1 MKTRSQIEDMVRNAS
16 YTRDVMTF
24 LCENNLDPDKVNRVI
39 HHFKYTN
46 SSEWVRNFSEAGYI
60 TQMTARE
67 QLTDFC
73 KTIDYKNPLFVQGVG
88 QSKVDL
94 SSGFFNPNHYRIE
107 WRFIALFRR
116 QLKQILS
123 TASRLKGSDINLKN
137 LKFDG
142 YTLQMEVRPL
152 KENNRTARISF
163 KPNTKNSLSICEC
176 LKSQLTEAFKYMD
189 VVAAVQ
195 SKILPRFER
204 FKLDTT
210 SYELDMIVSFK
221 YDFLRKDE
229 VPQEKK
235 QEAQDNLNLNLSN
248 YSSNDPKFWM
258 YSSSNIDACKL
269 NKVSFLP
276 TENSNFKPVEKWH
289 ADAIEK
295 SLKAVDDELVKAT
308 NEVLEAEKALEQA
321 QSRVQ
326 NLTKQ
331 RSKLNNAL
339 NALN

>member
-1 MKTRSQIEDMVRNAS
+1 MKTRSQIEDIVRNAS
-16 YTRDVMTF
+16 YTRDAMTF
-24 LCENNLDPDKVNRVI
+24 LCENNLDLGKVNCSI
-39 HHFKYTN
+39 HAFKHLN
-46 SSEWVRNFSEAGYI
+46 SSEWLRHFSKAGYI

-67 QLTDFC
+67 QLVDFC

-189 VVAAVQ
+189 VVASV
-195 SKILPRFER
+195 
-204 FKLDTT
+204 
-210 SYELDMIVSFK
+210 
-221 YDFLRKDE
+221 
-229 VPQEKK
+229 
-235 QEAQDNLNLNLSN
+235 
-248 YSSNDPKFWM
+248 
-258 YSSSNIDACKL
+258 
-269 NKVSFLP
+269 
-276 TENSNFKPVEKWH
+276 
-289 ADAIEK
+289 
-295 SLKAVDDELVKAT
+295 
-308 NEVLEAEKALEQA
+308 
-321 QSRVQ
+321 
-326 NLTKQ
+326 
-331 RSKLNNAL
+331 
-339 NALN
+339 

>member
-1 MKTRSQIEDMVRNAS
+1 MKTRSQIEDMVRTAS
-16 YTRDVMTF
+16 DTRNVMTF
-24 LCENNLDPDKVNRVI
+24 LCENNLDPDKVNRAI
-39 HHFKYTN
+39 HHFKYLN
-46 SSEWVRNFSEAGYI
+46 SSEWVSNFSKAGYI

-107 WRFIALFRR
+107 WRFIALFRK

-210 SYELDMIVSFK
+210 TYELDMIVSFK
-221 YDFLRKDE
+221 DFLRKDE

-235 QEAQDNLNLNLSN
+235 QEVQDILNLSN

-308 NEVLEAEKALEQA
+308 NEVLEAEKVLEQA

>member
-24 LCENNLDPDKVNRVI
+24 LCQNNLDPDKVNRDT
-39 HHFKYTN
+39 HFKYMN
-46 SSEWVRNFSEAGYI
+46 SSEWLRHFSKAGYI

-94 SSGFFNPNHYRIE
+94 STGFFNPNHYRIE
-107 WRFIALFRR
+107 WRFIALFRK

-204 FKLDTT
+204 NWEHTT
-210 SYELDMIVSFK
+210 TYELDMIVSFK
-221 YDFLRKDE
+221 YEFLRKDE
-229 VPQEKK
+229 IVQEKK
-235 QEAQDNLNLNLSN
+235 QEVQDTLNLNLSN
-248 YSSNDPKFWM
+248 YLSNDPKCWM

-308 NEVLEAEKALEQA
+308 NEMLEAEKALEQA

>member
-24 LCENNLDPDKVNRVI
+24 LRENNLDPDKVNRVI

-195 SKILPRFER
+195 SKISQHFER

-210 SYELDMIVSFK
+210 TYELDMIVSFK

-229 VPQEKK
+229 VTQEKK
-235 QEAQDNLNLNLSN
+235 QEVQDNLNLNLSN
-248 YSSNDPKFWM
+248 YLSNDPKFWM

-308 NEVLEAEKALEQA
+308 NEVLEAEKVLEQA

>member
-24 LCENNLDPDKVNRVI
+24 LCENNLDPDKVNHVI

-46 SSEWVRNFSEAGYI
+46 SSEWIRNFSKAGYI

-204 FKLDTT
+204 NWEHTT
-210 SYELDMIVSFK
+210 TYELDMIVSFK

-229 VPQEKK
+229 VTQEKK
-235 QEAQDNLNLNLSN
+235 QEVQDNLNLNLSN

-308 NEVLEAEKALEQA
+308 NEVLEAEKVLEQA

>member
-1 MKTRSQIEDMVRNAS
+1 MKTRSQIEDIVRNAS

-24 LCENNLDPDKVNRVI
+24 LCENNLDLGKVNCSI
-39 HHFKYTN
+39 HAFKHLN
-46 SSEWVRNFSEAGYI
+46 SSEWLRHFSKAGYI

-67 QLTDFC
+67 QLVDFC

-107 WRFIALFRR
+107 WRFIALFRK

-189 VVAAVQ
+189 VVSAVQ
-195 SKILPRFER
+195 SKISQHFER

-210 SYELDMIVSFK
+210 TYELDMVVSFK
-221 YDFLRKDE
+221 YDYLRKDE
-229 VPQEKK
+229 VTQEKK
-235 QEAQDNLNLNLSN
+235 PEPQTNR
-248 YSSNDPKFWM
+248 SSNDPKCWM
-258 YSSSNIDACKL
+258 YSSSSTDAWKL

-308 NEVLEAEKALEQA
+308 NEMLEAEKVLEQA

>member
-46 SSEWVRNFSEAGYI
+46 SSEWVRNFSKAGYI

-73 KTIDYKNPLFVQGVG
+73 KTIDYKNPLSVQGVG

-189 VVAAVQ
+189 VVSAVQ
-195 SKILPRFER
+195 SKISQHFER

-210 SYELDMIVSFK
+210 TYELDMVVSFK
-221 YDFLRKDE
+221 YDYLRKDE
-229 VPQEKK
+229 VTQEKK
-235 QEAQDNLNLNLSN
+235 SEPQTNC
-248 YSSNDPKFWM
+248 SSNDPKCWM
-258 YSSSNIDACKL
+258 YSSSSTDAWKL

-308 NEVLEAEKALEQA
+308 NEMLEAEKVLEQA

>member
-1 MKTRSQIEDMVRNAS
+1 MKTRSQIEDMIRTASDTRN
-16 YTRDVMTF
+16 VMTF

-39 HHFKYTN
+39 HHFKYLN
-46 SSEWVRNFSEAGYI
+46 SSEWVRNFSKAGYI

-107 WRFIALFRR
+107 WRFIALFRK

-195 SKILPRFER
+195 SKILPHFER

-210 SYELDMIVSFK
+210 TYELDMIVSFK

-229 VPQEKK
+229 VTQEKK

>member
-24 LCENNLDPDKVNRVI
+24 LCENNLDLDKVNCSI
-39 HHFKYTN
+39 HAFKHLN

-107 WRFIALFRR
+107 WRFIALFRK

-189 VVAAVQ
+189 VVSAVQ
-195 SKILPRFER
+195 SKISQHFER

-210 SYELDMIVSFK
+210 TYELDMIVSFK

-235 QEAQDNLNLNLSN
+235 SEPQTNC
-248 YSSNDPKFWM
+248 SSNDPKCWM
-258 YSSSNIDACKL
+258 YSSSSTDAWKL

-308 NEVLEAEKALEQA
+308 NEMLEAEKVLEQA

>member
-39 HHFKYTN
+39 HHFKYLN
-46 SSEWVRNFSEAGYI
+46 SSEWVSNFSKAGYI

-210 SYELDMIVSFK
+210 TYELDMIVSFK

-235 QEAQDNLNLNLSN
+235 QEVQDNLNLNLSN

-258 YSSSNIDACKL
+258 YSSGNNDAWKF
-269 NKVSFLP
+269 NKVNFLP
-276 TENSNFKPVEKWH
+276 VENPSLKPVEKWH

-295 SLKAVDDELVKAT
+295 SIKAVDDELVKAT
-308 NEVLEAEKALEQA
+308 NEVLEAEKMLEKA
-321 QSRVQ
+321 QEKVK

>member
-16 YTRDVMTF
+16 YTRNAMTF
-24 LCENNLDPDKVNRVI
+24 LCENNLDLGKVNCSI
-39 HHFKYTN
+39 HAFKHLN
-46 SSEWVRNFSEAGYI
+46 SSEWLRHFSKAGYI

-94 SSGFFNPNHYRIE
+94 SSGFFNPNHYRLE
-107 WRFIALFRR
+107 WRFIALFRK

-189 VVAAVQ
+189 VVSAVQ
-195 SKILPRFER
+195 SKISQHFER

-210 SYELDMIVSFK
+210 TYELDMVVSFK
-221 YDFLRKDE
+221 YDYLRKDE
-229 VPQEKK
+229 VTQEKK
-235 QEAQDNLNLNLSN
+235 PEPQTNC
-248 YSSNDPKFWM
+248 SSSDPKCWM
-258 YSSSNIDACKL
+258 YSSSNIDAWKL
-269 NKVSFLP
+269 NEVSFLLP

-308 NEVLEAEKALEQA
+308 NEMLEAEKVLEQA

>member
-1 MKTRSQIEDMVRNAS
+1 MKTRSQIEDIVRNAS

-24 LCENNLDPDKVNRVI
+24 LCQNNLDPDKVNRAI
-39 HHFKYTN
+39 HHFKYLN
-46 SSEWVRNFSEAGYI
+46 SSEWVSNFSKAGYI

-67 QLTDFC
+67 QLVDFC

-189 VVAAVQ
+189 VVSAVQ
-195 SKILPRFER
+195 SKISQHFER

-210 SYELDMIVSFK
+210 TYELDMVVSFK
-221 YDFLRKDE
+221 YDYLRKDE
-229 VPQEKK
+229 VTQEKK
-235 QEAQDNLNLNLSN
+235 PEPQTNC
-248 YSSNDPKFWM
+248 SSNNPKCWM
-258 YSSSNIDACKL
+258 YSSSSTDAWKL

-308 NEVLEAEKALEQA
+308 NEMLEAEKVLEQA

>member
-24 LCENNLDPDKVNRVI
+24 LRENNLDPDKVNRVI

-46 SSEWVRNFSEAGYI
+46 SSEWVRNFSKAGYI

-204 FKLDTT
+204 NWEHTT
-210 SYELDMIVSFK
+210 TYELDMIVSFK

-235 QEAQDNLNLNLSN
+235 PEPQTN

-258 YSSSNIDACKL
+258 YSSGNKDAWKF
-269 NKVSFLP
+269 NKVNFLSV
-276 TENSNFKPVEKWH
+276 ENPSLKPVEKWY

>member
-24 LCENNLDPDKVNRVI
+24 LCENNLDLNKVNYSI
-39 HHFKYTN
+39 HAFKHLN
-46 SSEWVRNFSEAGYI
+46 SSEWVRNFNESGYI

-67 QLTDFC
+67 QLVDFC
-73 KTIDYKNPLFVQGVG
+73 KTIDYKNPLFVRGVG
-88 QSKVDL
+88 QSKTDL
-94 SSGFFNPNHYRIE
+94 STGFFNPNHYRLE
-107 WRFIALFRR
+107 WRFIALFRK

-189 VVAAVQ
+189 VVSGVQ
-195 SKILPRFER
+195 SRISRHFER

-210 SYELDMIVSFK
+210 TYELDMVVSFK
-221 YDFLRKDE
+221 YEFLRKDE
-229 VPQEKK
+229 VVQEKK
-235 QEAQDNLNLNLSN
+235 QEVQDTLNSSN

-269 NKVSFLP
+269 NKVNFLP

-308 NEVLEAEKALEQA
+308 NEVLEAEKVLEQA

-326 NLTKQ
+326 NLAKQ

>member
-67 QLTDFC
+67 HLTDFC

-107 WRFIALFRR
+107 WRFIALFRK

-189 VVAAVQ
+189 VVAVVQ

-204 FKLDTT
+204 NWEHTT
-210 SYELDMIVSFK
+210 TYELDMIVSFK

-235 QEAQDNLNLNLSN
+235 PEPQTN

>member
-24 LCENNLDPDKVNRVI
+24 LCQNNLDPDKVNRVI

-46 SSEWVRNFSEAGYI
+46 SSEWVRNFSKAGYI

-73 KTIDYKNPLFVQGVG
+73 KTIDYKNPLFVRGVG

-94 SSGFFNPNHYRIE
+94 SSGFFNPNHYRLE
-107 WRFIALFRR
+107 WRFIALFRK

-204 FKLDTT
+204 NWEHTT
-210 SYELDMIVSFK
+210 TYELDMIVSFK

-235 QEAQDNLNLNLSN
+235 PEPQTN

>member
-39 HHFKYTN
+39 HHFKYLN
-46 SSEWVRNFSEAGYI
+46 SSEWVSNFSKAGYI

-210 SYELDMIVSFK
+210 TYELDMIVSFK

-235 QEAQDNLNLNLSN
+235 QEVQDNLNLNLSN

-295 SLKAVDDELVKAT
+295 SIKAVDDELVKAT
-308 NEVLEAEKALEQA
+308 NEVLEAEKVLEQA

>member
-46 SSEWVRNFSEAGYI
+46 SSEWVRNFSKAGYI

-189 VVAAVQ
+189 VVATVQ
-195 SKILPRFER
+195 SKILPRL
-204 FKLDTT
+204 LDTT
-210 SYELDMIVSFK
+210 IYELDMIVSFK

-229 VPQEKK
+229 VTQEKK
-235 QEAQDNLNLNLSN
+235 QEVQDNLNLNLSN

-276 TENSNFKPVEKWH
+276 VENPSLKPVEKWH
-289 ADAIEK
+289 ADAIEN

-308 NEVLEAEKALEQA
+308 NEVLEAEKMLEKA
-321 QSRVQ
+321 QEKVK

>member
-16 YTRDVMTF
+16 YTRDAMTF
-24 LCENNLDPDKVNRVI
+24 LCENNLDLGKVNCSI
-39 HHFKYTN
+39 HAFKHLN
-46 SSEWVRNFSEAGYI
+46 SSEWLRHFSKAGYI

-189 VVAAVQ
+189 VVSAVQ
-195 SKILPRFER
+195 SKISQHFER

-210 SYELDMIVSFK
+210 TYELDMIVSFK

-229 VPQEKK
+229 VTQEKK
-235 QEAQDNLNLNLSN
+235 PEPQTNC
-248 YSSNDPKFWM
+248 SSSDPKCWM
-258 YSSSNIDACKL
+258 YSSSNIDAWKL
-269 NKVSFLP
+269 NKVSFFP

-308 NEVLEAEKALEQA
+308 NEMLEAEKVLEQA

-339 NALN
+339 NALT

>member
-16 YTRDVMTF
+16 YTCDVMTF
-24 LCENNLDPDKVNRVI
+24 LCENNLDPDKVNCSI
-39 HHFKYTN
+39 HAFKHLN
-46 SSEWVRNFSEAGYI
+46 SSEWVRNFNEAGYI

-73 KTIDYKNPLFVQGVG
+73 KTIDYKNPLFVRGVG

-94 SSGFFNPNHYRIE
+94 SSGFFNPNHYRLE

-142 YTLQMEVRPL
+142 YTLQMEVRPS

-204 FKLDTT
+204 NWEHTT
-210 SYELDMIVSFK
+210 TYELDMIVSFK

-235 QEAQDNLNLNLSN
+235 QEVQDNLNLSN
-248 YSSNDPKFWM
+248 YLSNDPKFWM

>member
-46 SSEWVRNFSEAGYI
+46 SSEWVRNFSKAGYI

-73 KTIDYKNPLFVQGVG
+73 KTIDYKNPLIVQGVG

-107 WRFIALFRR
+107 WRFIALFRK

-204 FKLDTT
+204 NWEHTT
-210 SYELDMIVSFK
+210 TYELDMIVSFK
-221 YDFLRKDE
+221 YEFLRKDE
-229 VPQEKK
+229 VTQEKK
-235 QEAQDNLNLNLSN
+235 PEPQTN

-258 YSSSNIDACKL
+258 YSSGNNDAWKF
-269 NKVSFLP
+269 NKVNFLP
-276 TENSNFKPVEKWH
+276 VENPSLKPVEKWH
-289 ADAIEK
+289 ADTIEK
-295 SLKAVDDELVKAT
+295 SIKAVDDELVKAT
-308 NEVLEAEKALEQA
+308 NEALEAEKMLEKA
-321 QSRVQ
+321 QEKVK

>member
-24 LCENNLDPDKVNRVI
+24 LCQNNLDPDKVNRDI
-39 HHFKYTN
+39 HFKYMN
-46 SSEWVRNFSEAGYI
+46 SSEWVRHFSKAGYI

-107 WRFIALFRR
+107 WRFIALFRK

-195 SKILPRFER
+195 SKILPHFER
-204 FKLDTT
+204 NWEHTT
-210 SYELDMIVSFK
+210 TYELDMIVSFK

-235 QEAQDNLNLNLSN
+235 PEPQTNC
-248 YSSNDPKFWM
+248 SSNDPKCWM

-308 NEVLEAEKALEQA
+308 NEMLEAEKVLEQA

>member
-24 LCENNLDPDKVNRVI
+24 LCENNLDLNKVNCSI
-39 HHFKYTN
+39 HAFKHLN
-46 SSEWVRNFSEAGYI
+46 SSEWVRNFNESGYI

-67 QLTDFC
+67 QLVDFC
-73 KTIDYKNPLFVQGVG
+73 KTIDYKNPLFVRGVG
-88 QSKVDL
+88 QSKTDL
-94 SSGFFNPNHYRIE
+94 STGFFNPNHYRLE
-107 WRFIALFRR
+107 WRFIALFRK

-189 VVAAVQ
+189 VVSGVQ
-195 SKILPRFER
+195 SRISRHFER

-210 SYELDMIVSFK
+210 TYELDMVVSFK
-221 YDFLRKDE
+221 YEFLRKDE
-229 VPQEKK
+229 VVQEKK
-235 QEAQDNLNLNLSN
+235 QEVQDTLNSSN

-269 NKVSFLP
+269 NKVNFLP

-295 SLKAVDDELVKAT
+295 SLKAVDAELVKAT
-308 NEVLEAEKALEQA
+308 NEVLEAEKMLEKA
-321 QSRVQ
+321 QEKVK